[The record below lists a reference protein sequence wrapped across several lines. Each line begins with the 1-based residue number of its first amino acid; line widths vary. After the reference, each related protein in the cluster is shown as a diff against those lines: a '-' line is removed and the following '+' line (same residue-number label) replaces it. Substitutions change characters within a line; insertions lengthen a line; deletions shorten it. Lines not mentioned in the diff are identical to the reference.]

1 MRRDRPP
8 YPLHSMLTHQGEPTL
23 RYLAEMCIKR
33 AEAFE
38 QDAAIER
45 ERARRY
51 LGAAEARAEEKS
63 ARKEARRKR
72 GPVLPVF
79 S

>member
-1 MRRDRPP
+1 MRKRTPH
-8 YPLHSMLTHQGEPTL
+8 PLHSMLTHQGEPTL
-23 RYLAEMCIKR
+23 RHLAEMCSKR
-33 AEAFE
+33 AAALE

-51 LGAAEARAEEKS
+51 LEAAEGRAEEKL

-72 GPVLPVF
+72 RRVLPVF